1 MTNNYSLQL
10 ETVQVSFNKRLDK
23 MEWKKTSIHTITE
36 ISLKKIYIELKKK
49 YSSFLLLLLQT

>member
-23 MEWKKTSIHTITE
+23 MERKKTSIYTIIE

-49 YSSFLLLLLQT
+49 V